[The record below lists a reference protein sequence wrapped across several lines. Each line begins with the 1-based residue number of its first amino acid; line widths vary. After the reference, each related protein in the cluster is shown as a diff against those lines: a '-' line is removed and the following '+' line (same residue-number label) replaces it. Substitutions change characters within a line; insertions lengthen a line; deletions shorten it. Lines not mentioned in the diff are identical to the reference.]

1 MHPPDHAPVT
11 AHAPALTPAAYA
23 RARGLCKSTV
33 YRQIAEKKIPVRPD
47 GLVDVAAADEAR
59 RSNPVAAK
67 RWDWESRKKSAR
79 RPGAAGVAVPAAK
92 AEIADAI
99 EGSPLMR
106 ILNMLT
112 SPAEQQ
118 RFAAMALR
126 ITANAEMSY
135 LLTQWFT
142 EQIGCNAIFETLNE
156 DELSTGYSVTDL
168 SSILGRL
175 DVPTLDRFYE
185 ELAPPELIP

>member
-1 MHPPDHAPVT
+1 MPGARLSPSE
-11 AHAPALTPAAYA
+11 YA
-23 RARGLCKSTV
+23 RRLGLNPSTV
-33 YRQIAEKKIPVRPD
+33 CRQIKAGVIPLDGD
-47 GLVDVAAADEAR
+47 GLVDVAAADAAR
-59 RSNPVAAK
+59 DSKLDPGKVMEGALRK
-67 RWDWESRKKSAR
+67 RQATGNGNRPA

-135 LLTQWFT
+135 LLTQWFK